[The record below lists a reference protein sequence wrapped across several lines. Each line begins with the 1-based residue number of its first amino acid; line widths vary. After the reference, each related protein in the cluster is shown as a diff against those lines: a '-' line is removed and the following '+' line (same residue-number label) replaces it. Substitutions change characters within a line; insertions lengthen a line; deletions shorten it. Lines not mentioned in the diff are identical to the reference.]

1 MVQYNNMDKDQL
13 KELLQ
18 KWLNGQASPKEHR
31 MLQAWMVLAEK
42 EEISISDDE
51 KKMIQARLWNRLQP
65 GDQEIVTQSKPRLLS
80 ISRQMMRYAAL
91 LAGVMIIGAGA
102 FFLRYKIMD
111 AVNPIALQTSTAG
124 PYEIKEVLLPD
135 GSVVTLSS
143 GSSISYPERYRGP
156 KRFAQLKG
164 RAFFNVTSNAA
175 APFVVESD
183 DVKVKV
189 LGTSFEVNNTD
200 AANEAQVIVATG
212 KVQVDVNDKL
222 AALLT
227 QNQRMVFHK
236 NDMLVD
242 VNRNVDAGKMTS
254 WINNELVFNDVP
266 LTTVLQTIAADYGL
280 KMQTANAAAGMR
292 ATFSGSFARK
302 ENWKDVLDVVCLSS
316 GLTWSLSHE
325 NAIVIRKGS

>member
-1 MVQYNNMDKDQL
+1 MDKDQL

-18 KWLNGQASPKEHR
+18 KWLNGQASPKEQR

-42 EEISISDDE
+42 EEAYISDAE

-65 GDQEIVTQSKPRLLS
+65 GDQEVVTQSKPRLLS
-80 ISRQMMRYAAL
+80 ISRHMMRYAAV
-91 LAGVMIIGAGA
+91 LAGAMIIGASA

-111 AVNPIALQTSTAG
+111 VVNPIALQTRTAG

-135 GSVVTLSS
+135 GSMVTLAAN
-143 GSSISYPERYRGP
+143 SSISYPEHYRAT

-164 RAFFNVTSNAA
+164 RAFFNVASNAA

-200 AANEAQVIVATG
+200 ATNEAQVIVATG
-212 KVQVDVNDKL
+212 KVQVDVNDKP

-236 NDMLVD
+236 KDMLVD

-266 LTTVLQTIAADYGL
+266 LTMVLQAIAADYGL

-292 ATFSGSFARK
+292 ATFSGSFTRK

-325 NAIVIRKGS
+325 NAIVIKKGS